1 MAQIT
6 PVGTVDVGIFINP
19 NTFTRQIAK
28 SYEIVG
34 NRINL
39 LSTIFTSGQRSPV
52 RTSDTRWTFAIP
64 SNLSTNGSI
73 NDSANG
79 LDGTTIYT
87 YAGADYLLKSPL
99 FLVTNNLAT
108 TEVRPATIYESFL
121 KMMEYI
127 DTQIATRYQAVLS
140 TTNTGGGTAGNAN
153 TGLITFDNV
162 RIIGAGTA
170 SGDLAGSGTM
180 ELVPDLDLYIH
191 DQYLVI
197 DPTTGGHIHIRAGGD
212 QDASNSILFLGG
224 ENAHVRVSNNDN
236 ELGDLRDNT
245 VSIRAYNAT
254 DELSYDWVFG
264 NDGKVTLPT
273 KQTIGYHYD
282 YILEGN
288 TLQLGTPNVETII
301 TGPAANSTYPNAQR
315 IVIQGQQGYGTG
327 EGGDVYIW
335 GGCGDFLG
343 LADDTESAEGGDIK
357 VRGGFAYG
365 TGQGGYAN
373 IQGGD
378 AKGTGSGNGG
388 YVNLEGG
395 LAEGSGNGGYVNL
408 YGGNANGVG
417 DGGPVHILSGQS
429 FAGTG
434 GDVIIESN
442 YGSVAGG
449 KVSIKTNE
457 PLVGTNEW
465 QFNSLG
471 NIILPAGGDI
481 KDSNGNSVLSA
492 GTETVYVNTLDTEE
506 ALYVLNYESV
516 STLTKHTYLFDA
528 DGEVELTLPDDMTS
542 PVELIIGD
550 ISGNAETNPISIYP
564 AVGQSVIGLGS
575 SPSIIIN
582 TNYGTVSL
590 KWIAT
595 LDSWIIL
602 YGR

>member
-52 RTSDTRWTFAIP
+52 RISDTRWTFPVP
-64 SNLSTNGSI
+64 STLTTNGSI

-87 YAGADYLLKSPL
+87 YAGTDYLLKSPL
-99 FLVTNNLAT
+99 FLVTNNLVT

-140 TTNTGGGTAGNAN
+140 ATNNGGAAN

-162 RIIGAGTA
+162 KIIGAGTA
-170 SGDLAGSGTM
+170 SGDLGGYGTM
-180 ELVPDLDLYIH
+180 ELVPSANRYIY
-191 DQYLVI
+191 DQYLII
-197 DPTTGGHIHIRAGGD
+197 DPTTPSHIHIRAGGE
-212 QDASNSILFLGG
+212 QDESNGVLFLGG
-224 ENAHVRVSNNDN
+224 ENTHVRVSNNDN
-236 ELGDLRDNT
+236 DLGNTRDNT
-245 VSIRAYNAT
+245 VSIRTYNDA
-254 DELSYDWVFG
+254 DELFYDWVFG

-273 KQTIGYHYD
+273 KQTIGYDYD

-288 TLQLGTPNVETII
+288 TLQLGSPNVETII
-301 TGPAANSTYPNAQR
+301 TGPAANSDYPNAQR
-315 IVIQGQQGYGTG
+315 LIIQGQQGYGTG

-335 GGCGDFLG
+335 GGCGDYLG
-343 LADDTESAEGGDIK
+343 LADNTESAQGGDVK

-365 TGQGGYAN
+365 TGYGGYAN

-378 AKGTGSGNGG
+378 AKGAGSGNGG

-395 LAEGSGNGGYVNL
+395 TAEGSGTGGYVHV

-417 DGGPVHILSGQS
+417 DGGLVHILGGQS
-429 FAGTG
+429 FDGTG
-434 GDVIIESN
+434 GDVTIESN
-442 YGSVAGG
+442 YGSFADG
-449 KVSIKTNE
+449 KVSIKTNQTA
-457 PLVGTNEW
+457 VGTNEW

-471 NIILPAGGDI
+471 YMTVPATKDLLDAGDGSSLTGGGNRVSTVASSDGPYTLTNVSNIILVDF
-481 KDSNGNSVLSA
+481 
-492 GTETVYVNTLDTEE
+492 
-506 ALYVLNYESV
+506 SV
-516 STLTKHTYLFDA
+516 SPDSPQI
-528 DGEVELTLPDDMTS
+528 TLPDSTETWLK
-542 PVELIIGD
+542 VGYEITVAD
-550 ISGNAETNPISIYP
+550 ITGGAAANNITILAGASDGIVGASSGIAIDTDYGLLNLKY
-564 AVGQSVIGLGS
+564 VGNQMWLMM
-575 SPSIIIN
+575 
-582 TNYGTVSL
+582 
-590 KWIAT
+590 
-595 LDSWIIL
+595 